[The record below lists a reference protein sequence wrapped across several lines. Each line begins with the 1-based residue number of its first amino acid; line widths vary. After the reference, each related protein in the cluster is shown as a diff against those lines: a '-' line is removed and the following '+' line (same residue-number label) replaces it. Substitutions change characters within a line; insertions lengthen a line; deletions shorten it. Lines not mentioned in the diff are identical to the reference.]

1 MGGAEEKSLARRGKT
16 NIVHAPPRLA
26 EERSVL
32 PERLLIS
39 ERCGLNRI
47 LLHAN
52 DQPAR
57 KKGSPEDGGEIKVT
71 GSCRLPATA
80 RRLCAGDDAYAKKAK
95 LGAAESG
102 KGSPDE
108 RVRSD
113 RLHPRRR
120 PQPPGA
126 FDRLGSRRPGK
137 RFAWR
142 TVSYRSGNV

>member
-26 EERSVL
+26 EEGAVL

-57 KKGSPEDGGEIKVT
+57 KKGSPEDGGEIEIT
-71 GSCRLPATA
+71 GPGRLPATA
-80 RRLCAGDDAYAKKAK
+80 RGLRAGDDAYAKKAE
-95 LGAAESG
+95 LGTPEGRKSASHQ
-102 KGSPDE
+102 

-113 RLHPRRR
+113 RVYPGRRA
-120 PQPPGA
+120 QPSGA
-126 FDRLGSRRPGK
+126 FDRDGSWRPG
-137 RFAWR
+137 
-142 TVSYRSGNV
+142 